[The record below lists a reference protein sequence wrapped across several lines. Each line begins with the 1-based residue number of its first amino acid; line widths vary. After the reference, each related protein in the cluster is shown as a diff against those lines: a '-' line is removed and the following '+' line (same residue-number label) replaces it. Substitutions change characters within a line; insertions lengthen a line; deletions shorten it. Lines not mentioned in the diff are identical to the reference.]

1 MIVLLFHMFVVQN
14 LPIKPIMYYNATL
27 KQYVFSC
34 FTLFLVLACVSVS
47 NAQSKQQIQHIQ
59 SEYKANDLLKV
70 RENLSFEFQ
79 QNEKSLVNYAKANG
93 LKLSETL
100 ENGNEIALV
109 DIGTDGTPI
118 YYSTFGNSSSEVS
131 RANALYEGGLLDL
144 GISGE
149 GMQVGLWDSGSALLT
164 HQEFNNRAK
173 NTDSAKEISSHATMV
188 LGAMISSGIKQ
199 KARGVAYN
207 ATAISSDWRGDKVEV
222 ANAAANGLLL
232 SNHSYGIRPDFIPD
246 WYFGAYIKVSQDWD
260 KIMYNAPYY
269 LMVTA
274 AGNSQKQNFNAKPSF
289 GKSADGFDLL
299 LGFSTSKNGI
309 NVAAVDTSVDAQG
322 NLKNAQVAVYSSH
335 GPTDDGRIKPD
346 IAGSGANIFS
356 TEATNNKSYDTYT
369 GTSMAAPG
377 ITSAMLLLQEYY
389 NRLNSNFMRAATLK
403 GLVLHTADD
412 VNAPGPDYKMGWGV
426 MNAKNAAELIVAT
439 EYSSLILEEELKE
452 NDTYSIT
459 VDAKDGEA
467 LVASISWT
475 DPAGNIINKGILNS
489 TTAALVN
496 DLDIVVSKNNEV
508 HLPWKLNPSNVNAA
522 ATKGDNKVDP
532 FEKVEIDNASGTYTI
547 TVKHKGT
554 ITNGIQNFSLIVSG
568 ATISNCKVEV
578 PSKFNTTVP
587 EETSIE
593 MNWDSN
599 TDAFFEV
606 QYKEAN
612 GNDWTTLFADTNAI
626 KLDNLT
632 AGNRY
637 AVRVRANCT
646 ANIFSDFSEELVFE
660 FKGEDTLDPF
670 TIKKEEL
677 SIVNVDEKL
686 KFTVHPNP
694 TTDQINIDGQ
704 LSKDAYYSIVSSTGT
719 LLKKGRADYKT
730 IDVNELSTGFYSL
743 TIFDDGEQQSTKF
756 IKN

>member
-1 MIVLLFHMFVVQN
+1 MF
-14 LPIKPIMYYNATL
+14 YYTTL
-27 KQYVFSC
+27 KQYVFLC
-34 FTLFLVLACVSVS
+34 LTLFLVVGCVSVS
-47 NAQSKQQIQHIQ
+47 NAQSKQQVKKIQ
-59 SEYKANDLLKV
+59 SKYKVNNLLKV
-70 RENLSFEFQ
+70 RENLNFEFIQ
-79 QNEKSLVNYAKANG
+79 KEKSLVNFAKANG

-109 DIGTDGTPI
+109 DIGEDGTPI

-164 HQEFNNRAK
+164 HQEFNNRAQ
-173 NTDSAKEISSHATMV
+173 NTDSAEEISSHATMV

-199 KARGVAYN
+199 KARGVAYS

-246 WYFGAYIKVSQDWD
+246 WYFGAYLKVSQDWD

-274 AGNSQKQNFNAKPSF
+274 AGNSQKQNFNAAPIY
-289 GKSADGFDLL
+289 GKSTDGFDLL

-309 NVAAVDTSVDAQG
+309 NVAGVDTSVDVQG
-322 NLKNAQVAVYSSH
+322 NLKNAQVAAYSSH

-346 IAGSGANIFS
+346 IAGCGANIFS
-356 TEATNNKSYDTYT
+356 TEAANDKSYDTYT

-412 VNAPGPDYKMGWGV
+412 VSAPGPDYKMGWGV

-439 EYSSLILEEELKE
+439 EYSSLIIEEELKDNE
-452 NDTYSIT
+452 TYTIT
-459 VDAKDGEA
+459 VDAKEGEA
-467 LVASISWT
+467 LIASISWT
-475 DPAGNIINKGILNS
+475 DPAGNFINKGLLNN

-496 DLDIVVSKNNEV
+496 DLDIVVTKNDEV
-508 HLPWKLNPSNVNAA
+508 YLPWKLNPSNVNADA
-522 ATKGDNKVDP
+522 VKGDNKVDP
-532 FEKVEIDNASGTYTI
+532 FEKVEVENAAGTYTI
-547 TVKHKGT
+547 TVKHKGA
-554 ITNGIQNFSLIVSG
+554 ITNNIQDFSLIVSG
-568 ATISNCKVEV
+568 AAISNCKVET
-578 PSKFNTTVP
+578 PKDFSTVSP
-587 EETSIE
+587 EEDAIQL
-593 MNWDSN
+593 NWNIAD
-599 TDAFFEV
+599 DAFFEV
-606 QYKEAN
+606 QYKVENTDEWSTVFVDANEIKLQHLTN
-612 GNDWTTLFADTNAI
+612 GN
-626 KLDNLT
+626 K
-632 AGNRY
+632 Y
-637 AVRVRANCT
+637 VVRVRTNCT
-646 ANIFSDFSEELVFE
+646 ENIFSDFSEELVFE
-660 FKGEDTLDPF
+660 FKGEDTLAVF
-670 TIKKEEL
+670 ETEKEEL
-677 SIVNVDEKL
+677 SIIDEKL

-704 LSKDAYYSIVSSTGT
+704 LSKEAYYSIVSSTGT
-719 LLKKGRADYKT
+719 MLKKGRADYKA
-730 IDVNELSTGFYSL
+730 INVDDLSTGFYSL
-743 TIFDDGEQQSTKF
+743 TIFDDGEQQSMKF

>member
-1 MIVLLFHMFVVQN
+1 MF
-14 LPIKPIMYYNATL
+14 YYTTL
-27 KQYVFSC
+27 KQYVFLC
-34 FTLFLVLACVSVS
+34 LTLFLVVGCVSVS
-47 NAQSKQQIQHIQ
+47 NAQSKQQVKKIQ
-59 SEYKANDLLKV
+59 SKYKVNNLLKV
-70 RENLSFEFQ
+70 RENLNFEFIQ
-79 QNEKSLVNYAKANG
+79 KEKSLVNFAKANG

-109 DIGTDGTPI
+109 DIGEDGTPI
-118 YYSTFGNSSSEVS
+118 YYSTFRNSSSEVS

-164 HQEFNNRAK
+164 HQEFNNRAQ
-173 NTDSAKEISSHATMV
+173 NTDSAEEISSHATMV

-199 KARGVAYN
+199 KARGVAYS

-246 WYFGAYIKVSQDWD
+246 WYFGAYLKVSQDWD

-274 AGNSQKQNFNAKPSF
+274 AGNSQKQNFNAAPIY
-289 GKSADGFDLL
+289 GKSTDGFDLL

-309 NVAAVDTSVDAQG
+309 NVAGVDTSVDVQG
-322 NLKNAQVAVYSSH
+322 NLKNAQVAAYSSH

-346 IAGSGANIFS
+346 IAGCGANIFS
-356 TEATNNKSYDTYT
+356 TEAANDKSYDTYT

-412 VNAPGPDYKMGWGV
+412 VSAPGPDYKMGWGV

-439 EYSSLILEEELKE
+439 EYSSLIIEEELKDNE
-452 NDTYSIT
+452 TYTIT
-459 VDAKDGEA
+459 VDAKEGEA
-467 LVASISWT
+467 LIASISWT
-475 DPAGNIINKGILNS
+475 DPAGNFINKGLLNN

-496 DLDIVVSKNNEV
+496 DLDIVVTKNDEV
-508 HLPWKLNPSNVNAA
+508 YLPWKLNPSNVNADA
-522 ATKGDNKVDP
+522 VKGDNKVDP
-532 FEKVEIDNASGTYTI
+532 FEKVEVENAAGTYTI
-547 TVKHKGT
+547 TVKHKGA
-554 ITNGIQNFSLIVSG
+554 ITNNIQDFSLIVSG
-568 ATISNCKVEV
+568 AAISNCKVET
-578 PSKFNTTVP
+578 PKDFSTVSP
-587 EETSIE
+587 EEDAIQL
-593 MNWDSN
+593 NWNIAD
-599 TDAFFEV
+599 DAFFEV
-606 QYKEAN
+606 QYKVENTDEWSTVFVDANEIKLQHLTN
-612 GNDWTTLFADTNAI
+612 GN
-626 KLDNLT
+626 K
-632 AGNRY
+632 Y
-637 AVRVRANCT
+637 VVRVRTNCT
-646 ANIFSDFSEELVFE
+646 ENIFSDFSEELVFE
-660 FKGEDTLDPF
+660 FKGEDTLAVF
-670 TIKKEEL
+670 ETEKEEL
-677 SIVNVDEKL
+677 SIIDEKL

-704 LSKDAYYSIVSSTGT
+704 LSKEAYYSIVSSTGT
-719 LLKKGRADYKT
+719 MLKKGRADYKA
-730 IDVNELSTGFYSL
+730 INVDDLSTGFYSL
-743 TIFDDGEQQSTKF
+743 TIFDDGEQQSMKF